1 MENIDFVQR
10 ISDFCTN
17 QHITAEI
24 VREKAGITNAHF
36 YNVKNRK
43 GPQITMPF
51 LVRFCT
57 GLKEYGAEEYILS
70 GIPIRSFDKHADTS
84 SIIYDFDLAAYA
96 YFSYGRKILTNRK
109 SSFPNL
115 IGFLAF
121 LVSVYSCITDIDYNV
136 PNSFTIFSLTYQDFL
151 KDIKSLEN
159 GVPGIKSYLSLPIYN
174 ALFSSLR
181 NRSTDLSFTQPRS
194 DIYQYFNEFY
204 STFGTR
210 PEVITW
216 TDIADCVAC
225 FRDQHH
231 LSNVELDKKAGA
243 TQGLSGRFEYQQSKI
258 YRCADVMK
266 MDGLFGDDHHFF
278 SLCYRATMT
287 SLLLDSMYDL
297 PNDDSQ
303 DKQEKI
309 TSTSFFIRLMRCIQV
324 KNPDAAAYVL
334 AELRGFFQNNR
345 IYGNEFLFLA
355 EGNEKMIFAETPGD
369 YYSRHA

>member
-10 ISDFCTN
+10 ISDFCSN

-24 VREKAGITNAHF
+24 VKDTTGISNAHF

-51 LVRFCT
+51 LVRFCN

-109 SSFPNL
+109 SSFSNL

-121 LVSVYSCITDIDYNV
+121 VVSAYSFVTDSNYDIARSL
-136 PNSFTIFSLTYQDFL
+136 NSFPLTYQDFL
-151 KDIKSLEN
+151 DDIKSIEN
-159 GVPGIKSYLSLPIYN
+159 RKPGIKSCLSLPIYN
-174 ALFSSLR
+174 ALFASLR
-181 NRSTDLSFTQPRS
+181 NSDGSLSFAQPRS
-194 DIYQYFNEFY
+194 DIYQYFNNYF
-204 STFGTR
+204 SAFGIR

-216 TDIADCVAC
+216 TDIADCIAC
-225 FRDQHH
+225 FRDLHH

-266 MDGLFGDDHHFF
+266 MDGLFGDDHRFF
-278 SLCYRATMT
+278 ALCYRATMT

-324 KNPDAAAYVL
+324 KSPDAAAYVL
-334 AELRGFFQNNR
+334 AELRRFFQDNR

-369 YYSRHA
+369 YYSHQA

>member
-10 ISDFCTN
+10 ISDFCAN

-57 GLKEYGAEEYILS
+57 GMKEYGAEDYILS
-70 GIPIRSFDKHADTS
+70 GIPIRSFDDHADNS
-84 SIIYDFDLAAYA
+84 STIYDFDLAAYA

-121 LVSVYSCITDIDYNV
+121 LVSVYSCVTDINYDV
-136 PNSFTIFSLTYQDFL
+136 AHSLNSFSLTYQDFL
-151 KDIKSLEN
+151 DDIKSIEN
-159 GVPGIKSYLSLPIYN
+159 RKPGIKSFLSLPLYN

-181 NRSTDLSFTQPRS
+181 SSESALSFTQPRS

-216 TDIADCVAC
+216 TDIADCIAC
-225 FRDQHH
+225 YRDLHH
-231 LSNVELDKKAGA
+231 LSNIELDKEAGA

-266 MDGLFGDDHHFF
+266 MDGLFGDEHRFF
-278 SLCYRATMT
+278 ALCYRATLT

-297 PNDDSQ
+297 PNDDRQ
-303 DKQEKI
+303 EKQEKI
-309 TSTSFFIRLMRCIQV
+309 TSTSLFIRMMRCIQV
-324 KNPDAAAYVL
+324 QSPEAAAYVL
-334 AELRGFFQNNR
+334 AELRGFFQDNR
-345 IYGNEFLFLA
+345 VYGNEFLSLA
-355 EGNEKMIFAETPGD
+355 EENDKLLFAEAPRPFYT
-369 YYSRHA
+369 HQA

>member
-10 ISDFCTN
+10 ISDFCSN

-24 VREKAGITNAHF
+24 VKDTTGISNAHF
-36 YNVKNRK
+36 YNVRNKK

-51 LVRFCT
+51 LVRFCN

-70 GIPIRSFDKHADTS
+70 GIPIRSFDEYADTS
-84 SIIYDFDLAAYA
+84 SIIYDFDLSAYA

-121 LVSVYSCITDIDYNV
+121 LVSVYSFVTDSNYDIARSL
-136 PNSFTIFSLTYQDFL
+136 NSFPLTYQDFL
-151 KDIKSLEN
+151 DDIKSIEN
-159 GVPGIKSYLSLPIYN
+159 RKPGIKSCLSLPIYN
-174 ALFSSLR
+174 ALFASLR
-181 NRSTDLSFTQPRS
+181 NSEGSLSFAQPRS
-194 DIYQYFNEFY
+194 DIYQYFNNFF
-204 STFGTR
+204 SAFGTR

-225 FRDQHH
+225 FRDLHH

-266 MDGLFGDDHHFF
+266 MDGLFGDDHCFF
-278 SLCYRATMT
+278 ALCYRATMT
-287 SLLLDSMYDL
+287 SLLMDSMYDL

-324 KNPDAAAYVL
+324 KSPDAAAYVL
-334 AELRGFFQNNR
+334 AELRGFFQDNR

-369 YYSRHA
+369 YYSHQD

>member
-1 MENIDFVQR
+1 MGNIDFVQR

-17 QHITAEI
+17 HHITAEI

-70 GIPIRSFDKHADTS
+70 DIPIRSFDKHADTS

-121 LVSVYSCITDIDYNV
+121 VVSVYSFVTDSNYDIARSL
-136 PNSFTIFSLTYQDFL
+136 NSFPLTYQDFL
-151 KDIKSLEN
+151 DDIKSIEN
-159 GVPGIKSYLSLPIYN
+159 RKPGIKSCLSLPIYN
-174 ALFSSLR
+174 ALFASLR
-181 NRSTDLSFTQPRS
+181 NSDGSLSVAQPRS
-194 DIYQYFNEFY
+194 DIYQYFNNFF
-204 STFGTR
+204 SAFGTR

-216 TDIADCVAC
+216 TDIADCIAC
-225 FRDQHH
+225 FRDLHH
-231 LSNVELDKKAGA
+231 LSNVELDKKVGA

-266 MDGLFGDDHHFF
+266 MDGLFGDDHRFF
-278 SLCYRATMT
+278 ALCYRATMT
-287 SLLLDSMYDL
+287 SLLMDSMYDL

-324 KNPDAAAYVL
+324 KSPDAAAYVL
-334 AELRGFFQNNR
+334 AELRGFFQENR

-355 EGNEKMIFAETPGD
+355 EANEKMIFAENPED
-369 YYSRHA
+369 YYSHQA

>member
-10 ISDFCTN
+10 ISDFCSN

-24 VREKAGITNAHF
+24 VKDTTGISNAHF

-51 LVRFCT
+51 LVRFCN

-70 GIPIRSFDKHADTS
+70 GIPIRSFDKHADPS

-109 SSFPNL
+109 SSFSNL

-121 LVSVYSCITDIDYNV
+121 VVSAYSFVTDSNYDIARSL
-136 PNSFTIFSLTYQDFL
+136 NSFPLTYQDFL
-151 KDIKSLEN
+151 DDIKSIEN
-159 GVPGIKSYLSLPIYN
+159 RKPGIKSCLSLPIYN

-181 NRSTDLSFTQPRS
+181 NRSTDLSFTQSRS
-194 DIYQYFNEFY
+194 DIYQYFNNFF
-204 STFGTR
+204 SSFGTR

-216 TDIADCVAC
+216 TDIADCIAC
-225 FRDQHH
+225 FRDLHH

-266 MDGLFGDDHHFF
+266 MDGLFGDDHRFF
-278 SLCYRATMT
+278 ALCYRATMT
-287 SLLLDSMYDL
+287 NLLLDSMYDL

-324 KNPDAAAYVL
+324 KSPDAAAYVL
-334 AELRGFFQNNR
+334 AELRRFFQDNR

-369 YYSRHA
+369 YYSHQA